1 MKQIVKTFCLLIIAL
16 FTVLFLNLN
25 NSSVAHAD
33 TLDENGIYTV
43 QDGDTLWDI
52 SNQLLGD
59 PTKFNEIYDANA
71 NIIAA
76 PELIFPGQQ
85 LTIGATSNNSNQENN
100 TEIKEEENTQQESQ
114 TETQIEPQTESE
126 PEQEPKVEP
135 ETEQK
140 SQVEPGVEQEPQT
153 ETNIQEENN
162 TINNENNSVTDE
174 NGFTFSKGEEDQI
187 EEDTTVSENNSNN
200 SNSGK
205 LTFVEDEDTNT
216 EKGNGA
222 VYNFLKQFKSMSPEK
237 IASIFIFGTVGI
249 LVLVL
254 IIQIIFTLIPRKVK
268 RRKVKLSRKEKK
280 ENKKNKKNKNL
291 KPSK

>member
-25 NSSVAHAD
+25 NSSVAYAD
-33 TLDENGIYTV
+33 TLNENGTYIV

-52 SNQLLGD
+52 SNRFLGD

-76 PELIFPGQQ
+76 PELIFPGQE
-85 LTIGATSNNSNQENN
+85 LTINVTSNNSGQENN

-114 TETQIEPQTESE
+114 AEAQVEPQAESE
-126 PEQEPKVEP
+126 TEQEPKVEP
-135 ETEQK
+135 EIEQK
-140 SQVEPGVEQEPQT
+140 PQVEPGTEQEPQT

-174 NGFTFSKGEEDQI
+174 NGFTFSKGEEDQV

-205 LTFVEDEDTNT
+205 LTFVEDEDT
-216 EKGNGA
+216 EKENSA

-254 IIQIIFTLIPRKVK
+254 MIQIIFTLIPRKVK

>member
-1 MKQIVKTFCLLIIAL
+1 MKQVTKTFCLLIIAL

-25 NSSVAHAD
+25 NSSVAYAD
-33 TLDENGIYTV
+33 TLNENGTYIV

-52 SNQLLGD
+52 SNQFLGD

-76 PELIFPGQQ
+76 PELIFPGQE
-85 LTIGATSNNSNQENN
+85 LTISTTSNNSGQENN

-114 TETQIEPQTESE
+114 AEAQVEPQVESE
-126 PEQEPKVEP
+126 TEQEPKVEP
-135 ETEQK
+135 EIEQK
-140 SQVEPGVEQEPQT
+140 PQVEPGTEQEPQT

-162 TINNENNSVTDE
+162 TIDNESNSVTDE
-174 NGFTFSKGEEDQI
+174 NGFTFSKGKEDQV

-216 EKGNGA
+216 EKGNGV

-280 ENKKNKKNKNL
+280 ENKKNKNL

>member
-1 MKQIVKTFCLLIIAL
+1 MKQVTKTFCLLIIAL

-25 NSSVAHAD
+25 NSSVAYAD
-33 TLDENGIYTV
+33 TLNENGTYIV

-52 SNQLLGD
+52 SNQFLGD

-85 LTIGATSNNSNQENN
+85 LTIGTTSNNSGQENN

-114 TETQIEPQTESE
+114 TEAQIEPQTESE
-126 PEQEPKVEP
+126 PEQGLKVEP

-140 SQVEPGVEQEPQT
+140 PQVEPGVEQEPQT

-162 TINNENNSVTDE
+162 TIDNENNSVTDE
-174 NGFTFSKGEEDQI
+174 NGFTFSKGEEDQV
-187 EEDTTVSENNSNN
+187 EEDTTVSENNFNN

-205 LTFVEDEDTNT
+205 LTFVEDEDT
-216 EKGNGA
+216 EKENGA

>member
-1 MKQIVKTFCLLIIAL
+1 MKQVTKTFCLLIIAL

-25 NSSVAHAD
+25 NSSVAYAD
-33 TLDENGIYTV
+33 TLNENGTYIV

-52 SNQLLGD
+52 SNQFLGD

-76 PELIFPGQQ
+76 PELIFPGQE
-85 LTIGATSNNSNQENN
+85 LTISTTSNNSGQENN

-114 TETQIEPQTESE
+114 AEAQVEPQVESE
-126 PEQEPKVEP
+126 AEQEPKVEP
-135 ETEQK
+135 EIEQK
-140 SQVEPGVEQEPQT
+140 PQVESGTEQEPQT

-205 LTFVEDEDTNT
+205 LTFVEDEDT
-216 EKGNGA
+216 EKENGA
-222 VYNFLKQFKSMSPEK
+222 VYNFLKQYKSMSPEK
-237 IASIFIFGTVGI
+237 IA
-249 LVLVL
+249 
-254 IIQIIFTLIPRKVK
+254 
-268 RRKVKLSRKEKK
+268 
-280 ENKKNKKNKNL
+280 
-291 KPSK
+291 

>member
-1 MKQIVKTFCLLIIAL
+1 MKQVTKTFCLLIIAL

-25 NSSVAHAD
+25 NSSVAYAD
-33 TLDENGIYTV
+33 TLNENGTYIV

-52 SNQLLGD
+52 SNQFLGD

-76 PELIFPGQQ
+76 PELIFPGQE
-85 LTIGATSNNSNQENN
+85 LTISTTSNNSGQENN
-100 TEIKEEENTQQESQ
+100 TEIKEEENIQQESQ
-114 TETQIEPQTESE
+114 AEAQVEPQVESE
-126 PEQEPKVEP
+126 TEQEPKVEP
-135 ETEQK
+135 EIEQK
-140 SQVEPGVEQEPQT
+140 PQVEPETEQEPQT

-205 LTFVEDEDTNT
+205 LTFVEDEDT
-216 EKGNGA
+216 EKENGA
-222 VYNFLKQFKSMSPEK
+222 VYNFLKQFKSMSTEK

>member
-1 MKQIVKTFCLLIIAL
+1 MKQVTKTFCLLIIAL

-25 NSSVAHAD
+25 NSSVAYAD
-33 TLDENGIYTV
+33 TLNENGTYIV

-52 SNQLLGD
+52 SNQFLGD

-76 PELIFPGQQ
+76 PELIFPGQE
-85 LTIGATSNNSNQENN
+85 LTISTTSNNSGQENN
-100 TEIKEEENTQQESQ
+100 TEIKEEENIQQESQ
-114 TETQIEPQTESE
+114 AEVQVEPQVESE
-126 PEQEPKVEP
+126 TEQEPKVEP
-135 ETEQK
+135 EIEQK
-140 SQVEPGVEQEPQT
+140 PQT

-174 NGFTFSKGEEDQI
+174 NGFTFSKGEEDQV

-205 LTFVEDEDTNT
+205 LTFVEDEDT
-216 EKGNGA
+216 EKENGA
-222 VYNFLKQFKSMSPEK
+222 VYNFLKQFKSMSTEK

>member
-1 MKQIVKTFCLLIIAL
+1 MKQVTKTFCLLIIAL

-25 NSSVAHAD
+25 NSSVAYAD
-33 TLDENGIYTV
+33 TLNENGTYIV

-52 SNQLLGD
+52 SNQFLGD

-76 PELIFPGQQ
+76 PELIFPGQE
-85 LTIGATSNNSNQENN
+85 LTISTTSNNSGQENN

-114 TETQIEPQTESE
+114 AEAQVEPQVKSE
-126 PEQEPKVEP
+126 TEQEPKVEP
-135 ETEQK
+135 EIEQK
-140 SQVEPGVEQEPQT
+140 PQVEPGTEQEPQT

-174 NGFTFSKGEEDQI
+174 NGFTFSKGEEDQV

-205 LTFVEDEDTNT
+205 LTFVEDEDT
-216 EKGNGA
+216 EKENGA

-254 IIQIIFTLIPRKVK
+254 MIQIIFTLIPRKVK

>member
-1 MKQIVKTFCLLIIAL
+1 MKQITKTFCLLIIAL

-33 TLDENGIYTV
+33 TLNENGTYIV

-52 SNQLLGD
+52 SNQVLGD
-59 PTKFNEIYDANA
+59 PTKFNEIYNANA

-85 LTIGATSNNSNQENN
+85 LTIGTTSNNSGQENN
-100 TEIKEEENTQQESQ
+100 TEIKEEENAQQESQ
-114 TETQIEPQTESE
+114 AETQ
-126 PEQEPKVEP
+126 VEP
-135 ETEQK
+135 
-140 SQVEPGVEQEPQT
+140 QVEPGVEQEPQT

-162 TINNENNSVTDE
+162 TIDNENNSVTDE
-174 NGFTFSKGEEDQI
+174 NGFTFSKGEEDQV

-216 EKGNGA
+216 EKGNGV

-268 RRKVKLSRKEKK
+268 RKKVKLSRKEKK
-280 ENKKNKKNKNL
+280 ENKKNKNL